1 MRLILPHLLTP
12 QELAHAQTLLAT
24 ATWADG
30 RPGAGSQAVQVK
42 NNEQLPHD
50 DPVAMQLRPVVLAA
64 LHRHPLVLSAALP
77 RRIFPPRFNRYSGN
91 TNHYG
96 QHVDG
101 AVRMLPDTA
110 QAMRTDISC
119 TLFLSDPAR
128 YDGGELVMNEPAG
141 EQRVKLPAGSL
152 VLYPGTTVHQ
162 VTPVTRGER
171 IACFFWIESLVRSTE
186 QRRLLYEMDMALLAL
201 RQRHGD
207 SDETVA
213 LTGTY
218 HNLLRLWAET

>member
-1 MRLILPHLLTP
+1 MLLTLPNILSP
-12 QELAHAQTLLAT
+12 QELGHAHTLLAT
-24 ATWADG
+24 CAWADG

-50 DPVAMQLRPVVLAA
+50 DPVATQLRPLVLAA

-77 RRIFPPRFNRYSGN
+77 RRIFPPRFNRYCGS

-96 QHVDG
+96 KHVDG
-101 AVRMLPDTA
+101 AVRLLPDTG
-110 QAMRTDISC
+110 QALRTDISA
-119 TLFLSDPAR
+119 TLFLSDPAT
-128 YDGGELVMNEPAG
+128 YDGGELVMQEPQG
-141 EQRVKLPAGSL
+141 DQRIKLPAGHL

-162 VTPVTRGER
+162 VTPVTRGAR

-207 SDETVA
+207 DDATVA
-213 LTGTY
+213 LTGSY
-218 HNLLRLWAET
+218 HNLLRLWADT

>member
-1 MRLILPHLLTP
+1 MLLTLPNLLTP
-12 QELAHAQTLLAT
+12 QELAHVQTLLAT
-24 ATWADG
+24 APWADG
-30 RPGAGSQAVQVK
+30 RPGAGTQAVQVK

-50 DPVAMQLRPVVLAA
+50 DAVAMQLRPVVLAA

-77 RRIFPPRFNRYSGN
+77 KRIFPPRFNRYSGN
-91 TNHYG
+91 ANHYG
-96 QHVDG
+96 NHVDG
-101 AVRMLPDTA
+101 AVRLLPDTG
-110 QAMRTDISC
+110 QALRTDISC
-119 TLFLSDPAR
+119 TLFLSDPAS
-128 YDGGELVMNEPAG
+128 YDGGELVMQEVSDKPCI
-141 EQRVKLPAGSL
+141 KLPAGHL
-152 VLYPGTTVHQ
+152 VIYPGTTVHQ

-201 RQRHGD
+201 RTRHGD

-218 HNLLRLWAET
+218 HNLLRLWADT